1 MVVALEGFVSAW
13 AFVKL
18 FVVGRP
24 LVVKLGTR
32 LVVDASGEVRSDLVH
47 ARAREVGRLIRAG
60 EPVCVVSSGA
70 IALGLPRLGLK
81 RRPQAVARLQ
91 AASALG
97 QARLQAAW
105 DEALGKEGVPAA
117 QILLAAGDV
126 ADRAAYVNARNAFTE
141 LFRLG
146 AVPVVN
152 ENDATATDEITFG
165 DNDALAAQV
174 AVLVR
179 ARLLILLT
187 EVEGVYSR
195 APGTPGAELIFEGA
209 LAADAEI
216 GAGTDLG
223 RGGMG
228 SKVVAAQMAS
238 AAGIPTVIAGG
249 LGDDVL
255 GPILDGEPRGTRF
268 TPGDRAES
276 AFKLWLR
283 LGKPVAGRVHVDDGA
298 RRALVEQGAS
308 LLAVGVVRCEGRFEP
323 GDAVEL
329 VGPDGVVLGKGIAGA
344 PADEIARRSRG
355 LEAVHRDRLVL
366 QP

>member
-1 MVVALEGFVSAW
+1 MSSPIVVKFGT
-13 AFVKL
+13 
-18 FVVGRP
+18 G
-24 LVVKLGTR
+24 LVVEDGK
-32 LVVDASGEVRSDLVH
+32 VRADLLR
-47 ARAREVGRLIRAG
+47 ARAREIATLVAG
-60 EPVCVVSSGA
+60 GDPVCVVSSGA
-70 IALGLPRLGLK
+70 IALGLPRLGLEQ
-81 RRPQAVARLQ
+81 RPRTMARLQ

-105 DEALGKEGVPAA
+105 EDALGKEEIPAA

-126 ADRAAYVNARNAFTE
+126 ADRAAYVNARQAFAE

-179 ARLLILLT
+179 ARLLVLLT

-195 APGTPGAELIFEGA
+195 APGTPGAELISEGELA
-209 LAADAEI
+209 LQAEI
-216 GAGTDLG
+216 GVGTTLG

-238 AAGIPTVIAGG
+238 AAGIPTVIAAGH
-249 LGDDVL
+249 GDEVL
-255 GPILDGEPRGTRF
+255 GPILAGEARGTRF
-268 TPGDRAES
+268 TADERGET

-283 LGKPVAGRVHVDDGA
+283 FGKPVAGTLHVDEGA
-298 RRALVEQGAS
+298 KTALVDKGAS
-308 LLAVGVVRCEGRFEP
+308 LLGVGVVRCEGRFDP
-323 GDAVEL
+323 GEAVEL
-329 VGPDGVVLGKGIAGA
+329 VGPDGVAFGKGIAGA
-344 PADEIARRSRG
+344 GADELAGSPRG

-366 QP
+366 Y

>member
-1 MVVALEGFVSAW
+1 VNQPV
-13 AFVKL
+13 
-18 FVVGRP
+18 
-24 LVVKLGTR
+24 VVKLGTG
-32 LVVDASGEVRSDLVH
+32 LVVQDEEVRRDLLH
-47 ARAREVGRLIRAG
+47 ARAREIAALVAAG
-60 EPVCVVSSGA
+60 DPVCVVSSGA
-70 IALGLPRLGLK
+70 IALGLGRLGLK
-81 RRPQAVARLQ
+81 QRPRTMARLQ

-105 DEALGKEGVPAA
+105 EEALGDEGISAA

-126 ADRAAYVNARNAFTE
+126 ADRAAYVNARQAFGE

-179 ARLLILLT
+179 ARLLVLLT

-195 APGTPGAELIFEGA
+195 APGTPGAELISEGE
-209 LAADAEI
+209 LASEAEI
-216 GAGTDLG
+216 GVGTALG

-238 AAGIPTVIAGG
+238 AGGIPTVIAGG
-249 LGDDVL
+249 AGEDVL
-255 GPILDGEPRGTRF
+255 GPILAGEARGTRF
-268 TPGDRAES
+268 TPDERGAS

-283 LGKPVAGRVHVDDGA
+283 FGKPVAGTLHVDAGA
-298 RRALVEQGAS
+298 KTALVDKGAS
-308 LLAVGVVRCEGRFEP
+308 LLGVGVVRCEGHFEP
-323 GDAVEL
+323 GAAVEL
-329 VGPDGVVLGKGIAGA
+329 VGPDGVAFGKGIAGA
-344 PADEIARRSRG
+344 GADELASRPRG

-366 QP
+366 Y